1 MLKLEE
7 ANRAIAAAA
16 ESRIALPESSHY
28 SIGKVIAAAGLGI
41 PSE

>member
-16 ESRIALPESSHY
+16 ESRVRSWILRQRPLYDPFGHLVAHP
-28 SIGKVIAAAGLGI
+28 
-41 PSE
+41 